1 MRYASATDGAF
12 VPRFAR
18 DECELVH
25 KRGHRDLTAFMMC
38 SEFPTIGQA
47 LRNRSATKPFSP
59 SDEIETKQTICS
71 VATVGW
77 RLRVG
82 PELVVK
88 TFIFLSLAFVLAA
101 SVAVI
106 ATTSS
111 PSGTRTE
118 SSAAYVY

>member
-1 MRYASATDGAF
+1 
-12 VPRFAR
+12 
-18 DECELVH
+18 
-25 KRGHRDLTAFMMC
+25 
-38 SEFPTIGQA
+38 
-47 LRNRSATKPFSP
+47 LRNNNATKPFSE